1 MRILHLRL
9 ENWKNFRKVD
19 IPLRRR
25 AFVVGPNA
33 SGKSNLLD
41 AIRFLQDLAAVS
53 GGLQKAVLS
62 RGGVSKIRCLAAR
75 MHSDIAFQ
83 IELGLE
89 AESPQWRYRIVF
101 NQDNLR
107 RPIIREE
114 VVCRDGAQLLARPDE
129 QDSVD
134 PERLTQT
141 YLEQVNTNRG
151 FREIAEFLGTVKYLH
166 IVPQLI
172 RDTERYLGRSKDPFG
187 SDFLEQVARTSNRT
201 RDARLKRIGEALK
214 VAVPQLSEIELF
226 RDERGTPHMRGK
238 YEHWRPRGAW
248 QGEDQFSDGT
258 LRLLGL
264 LWAVLD
270 GTGPL
275 LLEEP
280 ELSLHPAV
288 VKYIPQMLWRA
299 ARKSGRQILLST
311 HSVELLADPGIA
323 ADEVLMLSPTRNGT
337 EVMVAATQRDVAEL
351 LKAGISISDI
361 VMPRIAPKNPQ
372 QLSLFETV

>member
-172 RDTERYLGRSKDPFG
+172 RDTERYLGRSKDQFG

>member
-1 MRILHLRL
+1 M
-9 ENWKNFRKVD
+9 
-19 IPLRRR
+19 
-25 AFVVGPNA
+25 
-33 SGKSNLLD
+33 
-41 AIRFLQDLAAVS
+41 
-53 GGLQKAVLS
+53 
-62 RGGVSKIRCLAAR
+62 
-75 MHSDIAFQ
+75 
-83 IELGLE
+83 
-89 AESPQWRYRIVF
+89 
-101 NQDNLR
+101 
-107 RPIIREE
+107 
-114 VVCRDGAQLLARPDE
+114 
-129 QDSVD
+129 
-134 PERLTQT
+134 
-141 YLEQVNTNRG
+141 
-151 FREIAEFLGTVKYLH
+151 
-166 IVPQLI
+166 
-172 RDTERYLGRSKDPFG
+172 GRSKDPFG